1 MSPVAVVR
9 DSGGT
14 VVQRRTAI
22 WEGKITERYDGID
35 YTYPIVEVYEFD
47 NDPET
52 ADRGLLN
59 RPSVQADV
67 LLRVLQRRGTEGNLE
82 TLPENDVSV
91 LTHQETTRDAQTWT
105 TEQKVGSSNISGRAT
120 VFPGHSGVLMITR
133 APP

>member
-82 TLPENDVSV
+82 TLPGKTVARPEIFELPTFCSVVHVWASRVVS
-91 LTHQETTRDAQTWT
+91 
-105 TEQKVGSSNISGRAT
+105 
-120 VFPGHSGVLMITR
+120 
-133 APP
+133 